1 MSNIAAYKYELKKLR
16 DELKDLRVMNRV
28 AEVAGVTPA
37 IVTRVLKGVYVN
49 QQVLAAARQVLEQAR
64 EERRISLEEKATA
77 ALSIIKP
84 ATA

>member
-37 IVTRVLKGVYVN
+37 IVTRVLKCVYVN

>member
-37 IVTRVLKGVYVN
+37 IVTRVLKGTYVN
-49 QQVLAAARQVLEQAR
+49 QQVLIAARQVLEQAR
-64 EERRISLEEKATA
+64 EERRIMLEEKATA